1 MNMGKDIELIKT
13 LMDDIP
19 QLGFLENDE
28 LDILAHHINYQKA
41 GKGSI
46 LFKEGT
52 MGKTLYLIVKGKV
65 EIKKESV
72 SGNQTV
78 LAQFGK
84 GASIGEMSLIDE
96 SSRSATASVIED
108 AELLI
113 LDKEQFDEILDK
125 YPEIGVKMLMNI
137 TKQISMRLRHT
148 SVRFA
153 DVFDAR

>member
-1 MNMGKDIELIKT
+1 MAKDMELIKT
-13 LMDDIP
+13 LIDDIP
-19 QLGFLENDE
+19 QLGFLENNE

-41 GKGSI
+41 DKGSV

-72 SGNQTV
+72 SGNQAV
-78 LAQFGK
+78 LAQYGK

-96 SSRSATASVIED
+96 SPRSATATIIED

-113 LDKEQFDEILDK
+113 LEKDRFDEILNK
-125 YPEIGVKMLMNI
+125 YPEIGVKMLKNI

-148 SVRFA
+148 SGRFA
-153 DVFDAR
+153 DIFDAR